1 MPYITSVEE
10 IGYERGERALF
21 SRQLEQR
28 LGQVPQP
35 LLNRIDRLS
44 LERFEAL
51 ALAFIQFESIDDL
64 KAWLKQ

>member
-10 IGYERGERALF
+10 IGYERGERSLF

-64 KAWLKQ
+64 KAWLSQ